1 MNKLTIVRSIQ
12 LSAIVLFCFSSILS
26 QGSGQPGR
34 STVSGMVSDA
44 QRNPIQFVPVELMNE
59 FNSVIQRTKTDG
71 SGRYFF
77 RALNSGRY
85 AVRVLPLGT
94 NFEEQTQETEISG
107 VGFDGRLLADNVQLD
122 FRLVPRRS
130 SRDVIE
136 VKGVIFAQDV
146 PPNARKLY
154 EAAIDDLDNAK
165 VAEAVTGLEN
175 AILAFPTY
183 YLALV
188 RVGLVY
194 VDQQKFEIAKTTFTK
209 AIEVNPRS
217 FAGWYGLSYANYSLN
232 DTELAVTAAEKALEL
247 DKSSV
252 NALFLMGMSQR
263 RLKNYDSAEKSLLQ
277 AKKLDNGKTPDISW
291 NLALLYAHNLKRF
304 NDAANELEIYL
315 TINPDVPNKESIK
328 KLIKQF
334 RENTPP
340 SS

>member
-1 MNKLTIVRSIQ
+1 MKKKFIVRSIQ
-12 LSAIVLFCFSSILS
+12 LTATVIFCFCSILS
-26 QGSGQPGR
+26 QGIGQPGR
-34 STVSGMVSDA
+34 STISGMVADS

-59 FNSVIQRTKTDG
+59 LNSVIQRTKTDG

-85 AVRVLPLGT
+85 VVRVLPLGT
-94 NFEEQTQETEISG
+94 NFEEQTQDTEIAG
-107 VGFDGRLLADNVQLD
+107 VGFDGRPLADNVQAD
-122 FRLVPRRS
+122 FRLVARRS

-146 PPNARKLY
+146 PPDARKLY
-154 EAAIDDLDNAK
+154 EAAIDDLDNNK

-175 AILAFPTY
+175 TIGIFPSY

-188 RVGLVY
+188 RLGLVQI
-194 VDQQKFEIAKTTFTK
+194 DQRKFEIAKGHFTK
-209 AIEVNPRS
+209 AVEINPRS
-217 FAGWYGLSYANYSLN
+217 FAGWYGLSYAAYSLN
-232 DTELAVTAAEKALEL
+232 DTVSAITAAEKALDL

-252 NALFLMGMSQR
+252 NTLFLMGMSQR
-263 RLKNYDSAEKSLLQ
+263 RLKKYDEAEKSLLQ

-304 NDAANELEIYL
+304 KDAANELETYL
-315 TINPDVPNKESIK
+315 KINPEVPNKESIK

-334 RENTPP
+334 RETP